1 MIRPFLKWPGGKFRL
16 LDRILPHCSAV
27 PTRFVEVFAGSCA
40 VFLNVPARE
49 ALINDVN
56 ADLIGL
62 YACLQEEGE
71 AFVRFMQ
78 GFFTQENNTRENYL
92 YLRSAFNASR
102 DRRVRAALFL
112 YLNRH
117 GYNGLVRYNSRG
129 LFNVP
134 FGRYK
139 APSFPTGALED
150 FLDKLAVTKTRFVC
164 QDFRTVFA
172 GLEPGDV
179 VYCDPPYVPLSR
191 TASFTTYSGTA
202 FTASDQEELALL
214 AEKACTE
221 QGATVIVSNHDTPHI
236 RTLYQGARIISFD
249 VQRFISCKERKRAP
263 ELLAVFRP

>member
-16 LDRILPHCSAV
+16 LDRILPHCSTV
-27 PTRFVEVFAGSCA
+27 PARFVEVFAGSCA
-40 VFLNVPARE
+40 VYLNVPAKE
-49 ALINDVN
+49 ALVNDVN
-56 ADLIGL
+56 PDLIAL
-62 YACLQEEGE
+62 YSCLQKEGE
-71 AFVRFMQ
+71 AFARFMQ
-78 GFFTQENNTRENYL
+78 GFFTAENNSKENYL
-92 YLRSAFNASR
+92 YLRSAFNAGR
-102 DRRVRAALFL
+102 DARVRAAIFL

-117 GYNGLVRYNSRG
+117 GYNGLVRYNRKG

-139 APSFPTGALED
+139 TPAFPAKALDD

-172 GLEPGDV
+172 GLEKGDV
-179 VYCDPPYVPLSR
+179 VYCDPPYVPLST

-202 FTASDQEELALL
+202 FTAKDQEDLARL
-214 AEKACTE
+214 AEAAYTDR
-221 QGATVIVSNHDTPHI
+221 GATVLVSNHDTAHI
-236 RTLYQGARIISFD
+236 RTLYKRAHIIPFE

>member
-117 GYNGLVRYNSRG
+117 GC
-129 LFNVP
+129 
-134 FGRYK
+134 YK

-172 GLEPGDV
+172 GLESGDV

-202 FTASDQEELALL
+202 FTAEDQEELALL

-236 RTLYQGARIISFD
+236 RTLYHGARIISFD